1 MKHFVA
7 ALLFIALASGTSA
20 QAPKDK
26 SLLWEVSGKGITQS
40 SYLFGTIH
48 LMCPDQLKMPAVV
61 REKFNA
67 SKQLFLEIDLD
78 DPGMMME
85 MMNGMQM
92 HDSNTIE
99 TMMGSNFEKAN
110 TVFQSKTGVSLKM
123 LNSAKPFL
131 IMSMIYPS
139 LLNCQPVSWELE
151 FQKMAKEKQLSIQ
164 GLEKLSDQINVL
176 EKIPYKVQSNM
187 LEKMLQ
193 NLDSSRLAFLEMTN
207 VYNAKDIN
215 KLYEITKSDT
225 DFGDYESTLLDDRNH
240 NWVPVIGQQAIKM
253 PTFFAFGAGHLGGD
267 KGVINLLRKAGYTV
281 KPIFYQ

>member
-1 MKHFVA
+1 MKNILA
-7 ALLFIALASGTSA
+7 ALLAVTLICSASA

-26 SLLWEVSGKGITQS
+26 SLLWEVSGQGITQP

-48 LMCPDQLKMPAVV
+48 LMCPDQLKMPALVK
-61 REKFNA
+61 EKFNA

-85 MMNGMQM
+85 MMKGMQM

-99 TMMGSNFEKAN
+99 MMMGINFDKAN
-110 TVFQSKTGVSLKM
+110 TVFQGKTGVSLKM

-139 LLNCQPVSWELE
+139 LLDCQPVSWELE

-164 GLEKLSDQINVL
+164 GLEKLSDQISVL

-193 NLDSSRLAFLEMTN
+193 NLDSSKLAFIEMTN
-207 VYNAKDIN
+207 VYKAKDID
-215 KLYEITKSDT
+215 KLYEITRSDT
-225 DFGDYESTLLDDRNH
+225 DFGEYESTLLNDRNH
-240 NWVPVIGQQAIKM
+240 NWVPIIGQQAKKM

-267 KGVINLLRKAGYTV
+267 KGVISLLRKAGYTV

>member
-1 MKHFVA
+1 
-7 ALLFIALASGTSA
+7 
-20 QAPKDK
+20 
-26 SLLWEVSGKGITQS
+26 
-40 SYLFGTIH
+40 
-48 LMCPDQLKMPAVV
+48 
-61 REKFNA
+61 
-67 SKQLFLEIDLD
+67 
-78 DPGMMME
+78 
-85 MMNGMQM
+85 
-92 HDSNTIE
+92 
-99 TMMGSNFEKAN
+99 
-110 TVFQSKTGVSLKM
+110 
-123 LNSAKPFL
+123 
-131 IMSMIYPS
+131 
-139 LLNCQPVSWELE
+139 
-151 FQKMAKEKQLSIQ
+151 MAKEKQLNIQ